1 MEVAKHLILQS
12 EEDWSVFFEVEARHI
27 RKVVLCVLLEEWR
40 AVLGNIAED
49 HRITQSTIFAC
60 LQASSSQLSLE
71 SPSDLGIE
79 V

>member
-40 AVLGNIAED
+40 AVLGKVAED
-49 HRITQSTIFAC
+49 SRIQIRRMLGGFFA
-60 LQASSSQLSLE
+60 
-71 SPSDLGIE
+71 P
-79 V
+79 